1 MVKYKIEIDIDVD
14 KEEWVDDDLNRETI
28 KLFFEYGADK
38 FKEQYKG
45 VNSVQTSIT
54 NFNSCKGRSK

>member
-1 MVKYKIEIDIDVD
+1 MRYKIEIDIDVD
-14 KEEWVDDDLNRETI
+14 KEEWVDDDLNMETI

-45 VNSVQTSIT
+45 VNSVQTSIL
-54 NFNSCKGRSK
+54 NPNSDKGKSK